1 MSSSPT
7 RRADNVAAEGPGS
20 LPKPS
25 AASMTTSNPD
35 DDDGWVTKKYANFRG
50 FVRELVGTI
59 PAVRPWADW
68 LDALP
73 LLVFLAGGD
82 EELKDV
88 RAAVLRG
95 DNTARDHEAR
105 LVVSRWATLYGF
117 DEAALSPEQ
126 LDKLRRYVALF
137 ASI

>member
-1 MSSSPT
+1 MSSSS
-7 RRADNVAAEGPGS
+7 RRADNVAEGPGS
-20 LPKPS
+20 PRKRS
-25 AASMTTSNPD
+25 AASMTTCSPD
-35 DDDGWVTKKYANFRG
+35 DDDGWVTKKYANFRA

-105 LVVSRWATLYGF
+105 LVVSRWATLHGF